1 MLIFQQKSWSL
12 AFYVAFPHITLRH
25 TMDYWINFQKWFRV
39 KFLIFFFTEM
49 LKLTSRMILMVGKW
63 VHFSEPKSSK
73 LFLITCKLSIK
84 ILWNLCLIESW
95 KWYFCV
101 AGCHTIMQLHQVSC
115 PKWVPILDSWNGKGK
130 SSKKIATAPKFIDTY
145 RIIVF

>member
-1 MLIFQQKSWSL
+1 MIACVLCYFFTVICIS
-12 AFYVAFPHITLRH
+12 TL
-25 TMDYWINFQKWFRV
+25 NWFSKMISRKISNV
-39 KFLIFFFTEM
+39 SFTEM
-49 LKLTSRMILMVGKW
+49 LKLISQTILMVGKW

-84 ILWNLCLIESW
+84 ILWNLCWIESW
-95 KWYFCV
+95 KWHYCV
-101 AGCHTIMQLHQVSC
+101 PGCHIIMQLHQVSC

-130 SSKKIATAPKFIDTY
+130 SSKKIAIAPKSIDTY